1 MCENS
6 GQEEG
11 SGEAAVWRVSVALC
25 DGVEGAQ
32 VRVPGQGGV
41 GAEGLPCGRQR
52 LRLWRRNKVRT

>member
-25 DGVEGAQ
+25 DGVA
-32 VRVPGQGGV
+32 
-41 GAEGLPCGRQR
+41 AK
-52 LRLWRRNKVRT
+52 LRYVSLGKVESVLKGCPVVANVCVYGDATK